1 MAGTVRSRPGQVEM
15 DQLQGL
21 CQALREGLK
30 ATLGDKLYGIYV
42 YGAAAFP
49 EQGFARDI
57 DFHVILAEALTD
69 GERGAIGELHRALA
83 RDFPPLG
90 ADLDGYY
97 ILLAEARQTSPP
109 VHQLRP
115 DISDES
121 WALHREH
128 IRAGRCISVY
138 GPEPKQV
145 YPPAT
150 WAELESALWGELAY
164 VEAHLDEYP
173 DYCILNLCR
182 LMYSFETGDVVV
194 SKAMA
199 AGWAQGVFPQWG
211 EQIEVAMRSYAGQV
225 TEGDR
230 RRMKAEV
237 RGFFDFACER
247 IGSVTLPATR
257 PRT

>member
-1 MAGTVRSRPGQVEM
+1 MSAGPDGRDRALTLE
-15 DQLQGL
+15 LQGL

-30 ATLGDKLYGIYV
+30 ATLGGKLYGIYV

-49 EQGFARDI
+49 ESGFTRDI
-57 DFHVILAEALTD
+57 DFHVILTEALTE
-69 GERGAIGELHRALA
+69 GERGAISELHSALA
-83 RDFPPLG
+83 RGFPPLG
-90 ADLDGYY
+90 AELDGYY

-115 DISDES
+115 DITDES

-138 GPEPKQV
+138 GPEPRQV

-150 WAELESALWGELAY
+150 WAELEGALWGELGY

-182 LMYSFETGDVVV
+182 LMYSLETRDVVV
-194 SKAMA
+194 SKATA
-199 AGWAQGVFPQWG
+199 AGWAQDVFPQWR
-211 EQIEVAMRSYAGQV
+211 EHIEVARRSYAGQV
-225 TEGDR
+225 TLEDR
-230 RRMKAEV
+230 GWMKAEV

-247 IGSVTLPATR
+247 IGREPGAR
-257 PRT
+257 DGEG